1 MKHLWHP
8 MSETPVVYDENQQSI
23 RLVFRPKDRPYL
35 DVVDFD
41 CDLLDQFQNWEKR
54 FESWCYYD
62 EILTA
67 LVDDC
72 GARDFSLRQM
82 EDDPVDGI
90 SVDDCGLVKM
100 RRGDEVRPLFCR
112 HKREFCT
119 SDCPEF
125 GRSYHDLPSLQV
137 FACYFQSSCY
147 TVRKKQE
154 ETK

>member
-8 MSETPVVYDENQQSI
+8 MTETPVIQDESKQSV
-23 RLVFRPKDRPYL
+23 RLVFKPNYGFFF
-35 DVVDFD
+35 DVADFEKN
-41 CDLLDQFQNWEKR
+41 LLPQFSNWEKT
-54 FESWCYYD
+54 FSAWCYYD

-67 LVDDC
+67 FVDDC

-100 RRGDEVRPLFCR
+100 RRGDEVLPLFCR
-112 HKREFCT
+112 HKQEFCT

-125 GRSYHDLPSLQV
+125 WRGYHDLPSLQV

-147 TVRKKQE
+147 IARKKQE